1 MKAFREGA
9 RRTFYV
15 LADIYCRCDT
25 DCSGHLYIIDNC
37 KISNC
42 DMKNSSVSPPHFSSA
57 IFCFINSASCLA
69 AVSSFSFEALL
80 WLNNAGADRRVKFPM
95 PAWPQTLI
103 REKCWAYTL
112 QPPGLPSRSLTE
124 HWGSLRSIS
133 LTDRG
138 EELNGPNWELG
149 QWGNDDRNFKGNIDL
164 FFHIFCIIHVS
175 NCKGQGWYYQSVK
188 RRKWRG

>member
-1 MKAFREGA
+1 M
-9 RRTFYV
+9 
-15 LADIYCRCDT
+15 YCRCDT
-25 DCSGHLYIIDNC
+25 DYSGHLYIIDNC
-37 KISNC
+37 KISIC
-42 DMKNSSVSPPHFSSA
+42 DMKNSSVSRPQSSSA
-57 IFCFINSASCLA
+57 IYCFINSASCLA

-80 WLNNAGADRRVKFPM
+80 WLNNAGAGRRVKIPM

-112 QPPGLPSRSLTE
+112 QPPGLPPRSLTE

-149 QWGNDDRNFKGNIDL
+149 QWGTMTGISKETLIFSSTFSVLFMLVTAKGKCDITR
-164 FFHIFCIIHVS
+164 VS
-175 NCKGQGWYYQSVK
+175 REGNGEGKSVN
-188 RRKWRG
+188 R